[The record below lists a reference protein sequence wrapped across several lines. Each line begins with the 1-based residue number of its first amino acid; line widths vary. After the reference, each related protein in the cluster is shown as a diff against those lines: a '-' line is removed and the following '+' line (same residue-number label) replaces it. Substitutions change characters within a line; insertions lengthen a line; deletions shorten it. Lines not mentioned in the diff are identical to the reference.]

1 MLSKDVYIQRLARS
15 LEASGTEL
23 EFLRRLSREE
33 LALLWAKV
41 SRQQL
46 RQHPYGV
53 TARGA

>member
-1 MLSKDVYIQRLARS
+1 MLSQDVYIQRLARS
-15 LEASGTEL
+15 LDASGGEL
-23 EFLRRLSREE
+23 EFLRRLSGEE

-53 TARGA
+53 TARRA

>member
-1 MLSKDVYIQRLARS
+1 MLSQDVYIQRLARS
-15 LEASGTEL
+15 LDASAGEL
-23 EFLRRLSREE
+23 EFLRRLSGEE

-53 TARGA
+53 TARRA